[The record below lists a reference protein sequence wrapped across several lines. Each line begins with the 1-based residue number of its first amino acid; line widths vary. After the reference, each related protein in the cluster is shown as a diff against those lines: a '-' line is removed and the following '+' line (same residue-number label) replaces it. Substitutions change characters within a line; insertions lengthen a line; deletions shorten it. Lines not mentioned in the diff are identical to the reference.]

1 MWYYTIPQINAYITQ
16 HMVANNFFMR
26 QGAANVTGVQ
36 IQQVTNAYT
45 VQIVLQGIPTVAPTI
60 LV

>member
-1 MWYYTIPQINAYITQ
+1 
-16 HMVANNFFMR
+16 MVANNFFMR
-26 QGAANVTGVQ
+26 QGAANVTFVQ